1 MRRNLEVKIE
11 KPSLVRVNKEMAFS
25 SFAA

>member
-11 KPSLVRVNKEMAFS
+11 KPSLVRVNKEMASS